1 MQQEKNQVKNQE
13 QIQGINGNGTSEVEQ
28 KLFHRIGEIK
38 APNEARRQ
46 EATELLDRLFKPIAG
61 LGLLEGV
68 LAQIAAI
75 QDTTL
80 LEFRKKAVVVMCA
93 DNGVVAEGVS
103 QTDHTITAMVTKNM
117 ATKESSVCRMC
128 KVVGA
133 DVIPVDMGVVT
144 DVEVEGLRVHKLA
157 YGTNNIKLGEAMTRE
172 QAIQGILIG
181 MDLVKELKEEG
192 YRVLGTGEMGIGNTT
207 TSSAIASVL
216 LEQPVELVTGRGA
229 GLTAEGICH
238 KVEIIKEAIAVNQPK
253 KEDPLDVLHK
263 LGGFDIAGLVG
274 VFLGGARYQ
283 VPIVVDGIISAVAA
297 LIAKRMCSVAQY
309 YMIPSHMGKEP
320 ASKLL
325 MEELQ
330 LTPIIH
336 GQLALGEGTGAA
348 LLFPMLDMA
357 LTVYQMDHTFADYDV
372 KAYERY
378 EDTV

>member
-1 MQQEKNQVKNQE
+1 MQQEKNQVKNNQVKNNE
-13 QIQGINGNGTSEVEQ
+13 IEQ
-28 KLFHRIGEIK
+28 KLFQRIGEIQ
-38 APNEARRQ
+38 APNEARRK

-93 DNGVVAEGVS
+93 DNGVVREGVS
-103 QTDHTITAMVTKNM
+103 QTDHSITAMVTKNM
-117 ATKESSVCRMC
+117 VTKESSVCRMC

-133 DVIPVDMGVVT
+133 DVIPVDVGVAT
-144 DVEVEGLRVHKLA
+144 DVEVEGLRVHKLG

-216 LEQPVELVTGRGA
+216 LNQPVELVTGRGA
-229 GLTAEGICH
+229 GLSAEGICH
-238 KVEIIKEAIAVNQPK
+238 KVEIIKEAIAVNQPQ

-297 LIAKRMCSVAQY
+297 LIAKRMCDVAQY

>member
-1 MQQEKNQVKNQE
+1 MQQEKNQVKNNQVKNND
-13 QIQGINGNGTSEVEQ
+13 IEQ
-28 KLFHRIGEIK
+28 KLFQRIGEIQ
-38 APNEARRQ
+38 APNEARRK

-93 DNGVVAEGVS
+93 DNGVVREGVS
-103 QTDHTITAMVTKNM
+103 QTDHSITAMVTKNM
-117 ATKESSVCRMC
+117 VTKESSVCRMC

-133 DVIPVDMGVVT
+133 DVIPVDVGVAT
-144 DVEVEGLRVHKLA
+144 DVEVEGLRVHKLG

-216 LEQPVELVTGRGA
+216 LNQPVELVTGRGA

-238 KVEIIKEAIAVNQPK
+238 KVEIIKEAIAVNQPQ

-297 LIAKRMCSVAQY
+297 LIAKRMCDVAQY